1 MSEEAAVFEQ
11 WCPDGICFARVSVSG
26 PTVLMHLE
34 QGARRFTGSQLAERL
49 MACNDVAYLSGRVQM
64 RTEFEKEPDRR
75 SLDGFE
81 TQADLNAA
89 VRRLQSLSLRDRVE

>member
-1 MSEEAAVFEQ
+1 
-11 WCPDGICFARVSVSG
+11 CFARVSVSG

-34 QGARRFTGSQLAERL
+34 QGARQLTGSQLAERL

-81 TQADLNAA
+81 TQSDLNAA
-89 VRRLQSLSLRDRVE
+89 VRHLQSLSLRDRVE